1 MSHPQGSILHL
12 IDTTGPGG
20 AETIFTQLAA
30 YTQNQGFRSIAVIR
44 GPGWVQRELER
55 LGVETRVINCK
66 GSFNISF
73 LRSLRDIIRTEEI
86 DLIQAHLLGSSLY
99 GSLAGLWTSTPV
111 ISTFHGHVDVS
122 PNERLR
128 LLKFLIIQLGS
139 KSIVAVTQKLRDMLI
154 RVPTVFASK
163 VITIPNGIDT
173 TLYAPGP
180 AAPLRRDYGVPHN
193 AIMIGCLG
201 NVRSAKNYSLAL
213 ETLKDLND
221 RGVDAR
227 LFIAGDDTNSL
238 AEEHKQY
245 AKELNIEDQVVWLGF
260 YKDTPAFLNAID
272 IFLLSSSS
280 EGHPLAITQA
290 MATGVPI
297 VATQCGVEEILT
309 NSETALLSEKYD
321 AEELSKKIQLIFTE
335 NKIKNQIVR
344 NARFVAQRNFSLSSM
359 HYCYNS
365 LYVANLN
372 RKEQK
377 KPEKMSILK
386 RMIVSKYGSKKGLII
401 SLKTSLTN
409 LFTHK
414 YKRYKSIPK
423 EINRVIFVC
432 KGNICRSAVAEYAFR
447 QSSNIPTLSIGL
459 ETHTG
464 KEGHERIVR
473 IAKTLGIDMSMH
485 KTTSYSDFSTKP
497 GDLFVCMD
505 PAHAEVIDE
514 VYGSDK
520 TILLGYFGNI
530 KKLYIHDPYSAAESY
545 ATNCTRYI
553 VSASNRLSQVLYRN
567 IENP

>member
-44 GPGWVQRELER
+44 GPGWVQSELER

-99 GSLAGLWTSTPV
+99 GSLAGLWTRTPV

-122 PNERLR
+122 PKERLR

-154 RVPTVFASK
+154 RVPTVLASK
-163 VITIPNGIDT
+163 VITISNGIDT

-180 AAPLRRDYGVPHN
+180 AAPLRRDHDVPHN

-201 NVRSAKNYSLAL
+201 NVRRAKNYNLAL
-213 ETLKDLND
+213 ETLKDLDD
-221 RGVDAR
+221 RGIDAR
-227 LFIAGDDTNSL
+227 LLIAGDDTNSL

-245 AKELNIEDQVVWLGF
+245 AKELGVEDKVVWLGF

-290 MATGVPI
+290 MAASVPI

-309 NSETALLSEKYD
+309 HGRTAMLVECGS
-321 AEELSKKIQLIFTE
+321 AHELGQKILNVYRDPSLKDRLTE
-335 NKIKNQIVR
+335 R
-344 NARFVAQRNFSLSSM
+344 ARSVVERTFSLDAM
-359 HYCYNS
+359 FENYKT
-365 LYVANLN
+365 LYRAHMRNNIEPTEPPSWLRNQV
-372 RKEQK
+372 
-377 KPEKMSILK
+377 IK
-386 RMIVSKYGSKKGLII
+386 RYGSKRGLAN
-401 SLKTSLTN
+401 SLKHSTVNLLTGKN
-409 LFTHK
+409 KK
-414 YKRYKSIPK
+414 YRTLPA
-423 EINRVIFVC
+423 NVGRVVFVC
-432 KGNICRSAVAEYAFR
+432 KGNICRSAVAEHAFR
-447 QSSNIPTLSIGL
+447 KYSMVPTASIGL
-459 ETHTG
+459 DTHTG
-464 KEGHERIVR
+464 KAGHEPIVHYAR
-473 IAKTLGIDMSMH
+473 SIGIDMTEH
-485 KTTSYSDFSTKP
+485 LTTAAEDFTP
-497 GDLFVCMD
+497 LENDLFVCMEPD
-505 PAHAEVIDE
+505 HIESLRKI
-514 VYGSDK
+514 YGNINV
-520 TILLGYFGNI
+520 ILLGYFGRPR
-530 KKLYIHDPYSAAESY
+530 KLYIHDPYSSPRPY
-545 ATNCTRYI
+545 AQSCTDYI
-553 VSASNRLSQVLYRN
+553 VNSAKSLAKNFDITITS
-567 IENP
+567 I